1 MSDVPAF
8 DPDAAAKIYEAEHPE
23 AVRDVEKARAM
34 AMAGDRAESEAA
46 NYLEQADTALA
57 AGAPTKAKGYME
69 KAREQQSYADKIE
82 DRAGEA
88 YDQLKQLRQ
97 R

>member
-1 MSDVPAF
+1 MSELIKNKGENESAGQAGKWDMSDVPAF

-23 AVRDVEKARAM
+23 VVRDVEKARAM

-57 AGAPTKAKGYME
+57 AGAPTKAK
-69 KAREQQSYADKIE
+69 D
-82 DRAGEA
+82 
-88 YDQLKQLRQ
+88 
-97 R
+97 